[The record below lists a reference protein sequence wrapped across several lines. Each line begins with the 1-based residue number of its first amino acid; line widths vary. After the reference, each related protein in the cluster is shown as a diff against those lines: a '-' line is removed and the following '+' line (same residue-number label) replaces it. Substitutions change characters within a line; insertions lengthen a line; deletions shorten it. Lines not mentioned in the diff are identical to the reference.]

1 MAIPGHE
8 FLHAHFSN
16 NDRTIVESY
25 WITPDGKETRVEHI
39 EAKEGDPNWENLLT
53 HTDIDKLHEDT
64 YKFIKDTQKAF
75 ENQAIQI
82 AKDQGILQ
90 DFQDKNV
97 INNAIIK
104 ILFEQDKQDNNS
116 DSKNTL
122 FVFKLKLFELD
133 FVKNCKSRKMKS
145 ELRKAENIRQA
156 TKIAIDIF
164 EQSN

>member
-8 FLHAHFSN
+8 FLSAHFSN
-16 NDRTIVESY
+16 NERTTVESY
-25 WITPDGKETRVEHI
+25 WITPDGKETRVEYI
-39 EAKEGDPNWENLLT
+39 EAKDGDPNWENLLT
-53 HTDIDKLHEDT
+53 HTNIDKLHEDT
-64 YKFIKDTQKAF
+64 YKHIKNTQKAF

-97 INNAIIK
+97 INNAIVK
-104 ILFEQDKQDNNS
+104 ILFEQDNDS

-133 FVKNCKSRKMKS
+133 FVKNCKSICILCTVFILL
-145 ELRKAENIRQA
+145 LRSCFLVRI
-156 TKIAIDIF
+156 
-164 EQSN
+164 

>member
-8 FLHAHFSN
+8 FLSAHFSN
-16 NDRTIVESY
+16 NERTTVESY
-25 WITPDGKETRVEHI
+25 WITPDGKETRVEYI
-39 EAKEGDPNWENLLT
+39 EAKDGDPNWENLVT
-53 HTDIDKLHEDT
+53 HTNIDKLHEDT
-64 YKFIKDTQKAF
+64 YKHIKNTQKAF

-97 INNAIIK
+97 INNAIVK
-104 ILFEQDKQDNNS
+104 ILFEQDNDS

-156 TKIAIDIF
+156 TRIAIDIF

>member
-1 MAIPGHE
+1 MAIPGHK
-8 FLHAHFSN
+8 FVKAHFSN
-16 NDRTIVESY
+16 NERTIVESY
-25 WITPDGKETRVEHI
+25 WTDGKETRIEYI

-53 HTDIDKLHEDT
+53 HTDIDVLHEAT
-64 YKFIKDTQKAF
+64 YKHIKNTQKAF

-104 ILFEQDKQDNNS
+104 TLFEQSEQGNSS

-133 FVKNCKSRKMKS
+133 FVKNCKKRKAKS
-145 ELRKAENIRQA
+145 DLRKAENIRQA
-156 TKIAIDIF
+156 IKVAIEIF

>member
-8 FLHAHFSN
+8 FLSAHFSN
-16 NDRTIVESY
+16 NERTTVESY
-25 WITPDGKETRVEHI
+25 WITPDGKETRVEYI
-39 EAKEGDPNWENLLT
+39 EAKDGDPNWENLLT
-53 HTDIDKLHEDT
+53 HTNIDKLHEDT
-64 YKFIKDTQKAF
+64 YKHIKNTQKAF

-97 INNAIIK
+97 INNAIVK
-104 ILFEQDKQDNNS
+104 ILFEQDNDS

-122 FVFKLKLFELD
+122 FSFKLKLFELD

>member
-8 FLHAHFSN
+8 FLSAHFSN
-16 NDRTIVESY
+16 NERTTVESY
-25 WITPDGKETRVEHI
+25 WITPDGKETRVEYI
-39 EAKEGDPNWENLLT
+39 EAKDGDPNWENLLT
-53 HTDIDKLHEDT
+53 HTNIDKLHEDT
-64 YKFIKDTQKAF
+64 YKHIKNTQKAF

-97 INNAIIK
+97 INNAIVK
-104 ILFEQDKQDNNS
+104 ILFEQDNDS